1 MLTVKEVAKEL
12 GVHQNTIFRHLNNG
26 NIKGV
31 KIGGV
36 WRVDEKELEKLHGDM
51 IASYDKVVSFI
62 KEVLS
67 SDHP

>member
-1 MLTVKEVAKEL
+1 MLTVKEIAKEL

-36 WRVDEKELEKLHGDM
+36 WRVDEKELEK
-51 IASYDKVVSFI
+51 I
-62 KEVLS
+62 KKEGYETNGIK
-67 SDHP
+67 D